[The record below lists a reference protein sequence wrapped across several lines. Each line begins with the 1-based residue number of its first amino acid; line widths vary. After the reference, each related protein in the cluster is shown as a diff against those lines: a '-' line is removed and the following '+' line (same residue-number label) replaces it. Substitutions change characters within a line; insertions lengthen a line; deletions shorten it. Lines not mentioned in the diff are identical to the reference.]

1 MTTSVAYRSPLAV
14 PSHSQVEKKVAPST
28 PYILDCRPYRA
39 QIQAAL
45 DARPHVPLHDTERFL
60 AEAELFFHSLPVA
73 LRRAVLEL
81 KNRLSRYPFLVLR
94 GLPTDPNLPATPLD
108 SRRPRVDSFLIGEW
122 FSAAISKALGEPF
135 GMMQQN
141 EGELIQH
148 NSPVKLHETAQS
160 GESSKAELLF
170 HTDGSFL
177 PLTPD
182 YNVITCLRPDQA
194 REAVTSFTSLNDVLA
209 KLPTRLRMVLAQP
222 RFLAEGVEYD
232 YDEVNDRGNRH
243 HHVPLLR
250 GTQEQPYIFYDQDIH
265 RATDEE
271 SAEALAA
278 LDALLES
285 EKVQVKLEAADTVL
299 FDNRRCVHKR
309 SPFTAHYDGKDRWCL
324 LTYVSSSALECT
336 KERHASGRRR
346 ILDIPANI

>member
-1 MTTSVAYRSPLAV
+1 MTTAAPRSFSPAV
-14 PSHSQVEKKVAPST
+14 PVSALVEQPRNST
-28 PYILDCRPYRA
+28 PFILDCTPYRA
-39 QIQAAL
+39 QIQHAL
-45 DARPHVPLHDTERFL
+45 DARPHVAITDTERFL
-60 AEAELFFHSLPVA
+60 VEAELFFHSLPA
-73 LRRAVLEL
+73 PLRRAVLEL
-81 KNRLSRYPFLVLR
+81 KNRLSRYPFLILR
-94 GLPTDPNLPATPLD
+94 GLPSDENLPPTPMD
-108 SRRPRVDSFLIGEW
+108 SRRPRVDHFLIGEW

-135 GMMQQN
+135 GMLQQN

-194 REAVTSFTSLNDVLA
+194 RQAVTSFTSLADILA
-209 KLPTRLRMVLAQP
+209 ELPERLRAVLAQP

-243 HHVPLLR
+243 HLVPLLR

-265 RATDEE
+265 RATDAE

-278 LDALLES
+278 LNALLES
-285 EKVQVKLEAADTVL
+285 KAKHVKLEAGDTVL

-309 SPFTAHYDGKDRWCL
+309 SPFTAQYDGKDRWCM

-336 KERHASGRRR
+336 KEKLAAGRRR
-346 ILDIPANI
+346 ILDIPANV

>member
-1 MTTSVAYRSPLAV
+1 MTTATPLSFSLSVPVSPMNEKPRSAV
-14 PSHSQVEKKVAPST
+14 PF
-28 PYILDCRPYRA
+28 ILDCTPYRA
-39 QIQAAL
+39 QIQHAL
-45 DARPHVPLHDTERFL
+45 DARPHVSINDPERFL
-60 AEAELFFHSLPVA
+60 VEAELFFHSLPA
-73 LRRAVLEL
+73 PLRRAVLEL

-94 GLPTDPNLPATPLD
+94 GLPQDQNLPPTPLD
-108 SRRPRVDSFLIGEW
+108 SRRPRVDYFLIGEW

-135 GMMQQN
+135 GMLQQN

-160 GESSKAELLF
+160 GESSKAELMF

-194 REAVTSFTSLNDVLA
+194 REAVTSFTSLDDILA
-209 KLPTRLRMVLAQP
+209 ELPSHLRTVLAQP

-243 HHVPLLR
+243 HLVAILR
-250 GTQEQPYIFYDQDIH
+250 GGTKEQPFIFYDQDIH
-265 RATDEE
+265 RATDDETR
-271 SAEALAA
+271 EALAA

-285 EKVQVKLEAADTVL
+285 KAKNVKLEAGDTVL

-309 SPFTAHYDGKDRWCL
+309 SPFAAHYDGKDRWCM

-336 KERHASGRRR
+336 KEKVSRRR
-346 ILDIPANI
+346 ILDIPATI

>member
-1 MTTSVAYRSPLAV
+1 MAAQPQPSVPF
-14 PSHSQVEKKVAPST
+14 
-28 PYILDCRPYRA
+28 ILDCRPYRA
-39 QIQAAL
+39 QIQHAL
-45 DARPHVPLHDTERFL
+45 EARPHVPLNEPERFL
-60 AEAELFFHSLPVA
+60 VEAELFFHSLPA
-73 LRRAVLEL
+73 PLRRAVLEL
-81 KNRLSRYPFLVLR
+81 KNRMSRYPFLVLR
-94 GLPTDPNLPATPLD
+94 GLPTDANLPPTPLD
-108 SRRPRVDSFLIGEW
+108 SRRPRVDYFLIGEW
-122 FSAAISKALGEPF
+122 FSAAIAKALGEPF
-135 GMMQQN
+135 GMLQQN

-148 NSPVKLHETAQS
+148 NAPVKLHETAQS

-182 YNVITCLRPDQA
+182 YNVIACLRPDQA
-194 REAVTSFTSLNDVLA
+194 REAVTSFTSLQDVLA
-209 KLPTRLRMVLAQP
+209 ELPPRLRQVLAQP
-222 RFLAEGVEYD
+222 RFLADGVEYD

-243 HHVPLLR
+243 VHVPLLR

-285 EKVQVKLEAADTVL
+285 KAKQVKLEAGDVVL

-309 SPFTAHYDGKDRWCL
+309 SPFQAHYDGKDRWCL

-336 KERHASGRRR
+336 QERHVAGRRR
-346 ILDIPANI
+346 ILDIPAYI

>member
-1 MTTSVAYRSPLAV
+1 MTTEFPRSFSLAV
-14 PSHSQVEKKVAPST
+14 PPRQLVEQPRST
-28 PYILDCRPYRA
+28 VPFILDCTPYRT
-39 QIQAAL
+39 QIQHAL
-45 DARPHVPLHDTERFL
+45 DARPHVPITDTERFL
-60 AEAELFFHSLPVA
+60 VEAELFFHSLPA
-73 LRRAVLEL
+73 PLRRSVLEL
-81 KNRLSRYPFLVLR
+81 KNRLSRYPFLILR
-94 GLPTDPNLPATPLD
+94 GLPTDTNLPPTPLD
-108 SRRPRVDSFLIGEW
+108 SRRPRVDYFLIGEW

-135 GMMQQN
+135 GMLQQN

-160 GESSKAELLF
+160 GESSKAELMF

-194 REAVTSFTSLNDVLA
+194 RQAVTSFTSLEDVLA
-209 KLPTRLRMVLAQP
+209 ELPERLRAVLAQP

-243 HHVPLLR
+243 HHVPVLR

-265 RATDEE
+265 RATDEQ

-285 EKVQVKLEAADTVL
+285 KAKHVKLEAGDTVL

-309 SPFTAHYDGKDRWCL
+309 SPFAAHYDGKDRWCM

-336 KERHASGRRR
+336 KEKLSAGRRR
-346 ILDIPANI
+346 ILDIPATL

>member
-1 MTTSVAYRSPLAV
+1 MTTSVPFRSPLAV
-14 PSHSQVEKKVAPST
+14 PPPQKLEKPAPAV
-28 PYILDCRPYRA
+28 PFILDCTPYRT
-39 QIQAAL
+39 QIQHAL
-45 DARPHVPLHDTERFL
+45 DARPRVPITDHERFL
-60 AEAELFFHSLPVA
+60 MEAEMFFHSLPA
-73 LRRAVLEL
+73 PLRRAVLEL
-81 KNRLSRYPFLVLR
+81 KNRMSRYPYLVLR
-94 GLPTDPNLPATPLD
+94 GLPADQNLPPTPLD
-108 SRRPRVDSFLIGEW
+108 SRRPRVDYFLIGEW

-148 NSPVKLHETAQS
+148 NSPVKLHEAAQS
-160 GESSKAELLF
+160 GESSKIDLMW

-194 REAVTSFTSLNDVLA
+194 REATTSFTSLNDVLDG
-209 KLPTRLRMVLAQP
+209 LSPRLRQVLAQP

-243 HHVPLLR
+243 HHVPVLR
-250 GTQEQPYIFYDQDIH
+250 GSREQPYIFYDQDIH

-278 LDALLES
+278 LDALLDS
-285 EKVQVKLEAADTVL
+285 KAHHVKLEAGDTVL

-309 SPFTAHYDGKDRWCL
+309 SPFTAHYDGKDRWCM

-336 KERHASGRRR
+336 KEKLSAGRRR
-346 ILDIPANI
+346 ILDIPATI

>member
-1 MTTSVAYRSPLAV
+1 MTTATPLSLSLSVPV
-14 PSHSQVEKKVAPST
+14 PQVAQKSTAPV
-28 PYILDCRPYRA
+28 PFILDCTPYRT
-39 QIQAAL
+39 QIQHAL
-45 DARPHVPLHDTERFL
+45 DARPRVPLTEPERFL
-60 AEAELFFHSLPVA
+60 MEAEMFFHSLPA
-73 LRRAVLEL
+73 PLRRAVLEL
-81 KNRLSRYPFLVLR
+81 KNRMGRYPYLVLR
-94 GLPTDPNLPATPLD
+94 GLPADTSLPPTPLD
-108 SRRPRVDSFLIGEW
+108 SRRPRVDYFLIGEW

-148 NSPVKLHETAQS
+148 NSPVKLHEAAQS
-160 GESSKAELLF
+160 GESSKTELMW

-194 REAVTSFTSLNDVLA
+194 REAVTSFTSLNDILDE
-209 KLPTRLRMVLAQP
+209 LPPRLRQVLAQP

-243 HHVPLLR
+243 HHVPVLR
-250 GTQEQPYIFYDQDIH
+250 GTKEQPYIFYDQDIH

-271 SAEALAA
+271 TAEALAM

-285 EKVQVKLEAADTVL
+285 KAVHVKLEAGDTVL

-309 SPFTAHYDGKDRWCL
+309 SPFTAYYDGRDRWCM

-336 KERHASGRRR
+336 KEKLSAGRRR
-346 ILDIPANI
+346 ILDIPATI

>member
-1 MTTSVAYRSPLAV
+1 MTTAIPFQSPVVVL
-14 PSHSQVEKKVAPST
+14 SHAQFEKAAPSV
-28 PYILDCRPYRA
+28 PFILDCRPYRT
-39 QIQAAL
+39 QIQHAL
-45 DARPHVPLHDTERFL
+45 DARPHVPITDTERFL
-60 AEAELFFHSLPVA
+60 VEAEMFFHSLPA
-73 LRRAVLEL
+73 PLRRSVLEL

-94 GLPTDPNLPATPLD
+94 GLPTDENLPPTPLD
-108 SRRPRVDSFLIGEW
+108 SRRPRVDYFLIGEW

-135 GMMQQN
+135 GMLQQN

-160 GESSKAELLF
+160 GESSKAELMF

-194 REAVTSFTSLNDVLA
+194 RQAVTSFTSLEDVLA
-209 KLPTRLRMVLAQP
+209 ELPGRLRAVLAQP

-243 HHVPLLR
+243 HHVPVLR

-271 SAEALAA
+271 TAEALAA

-285 EKVQVKLEAADTVL
+285 KAKHVKLEAGDTVL

-309 SPFTAHYDGKDRWCL
+309 SPFAAHYDGKDRWCM

-336 KERHASGRRR
+336 KEKLSAGRRR
-346 ILDIPANI
+346 ILDIPATL

>member
-1 MTTSVAYRSPLAV
+1 MTTSIPFHSPLTVV
-14 PSHSQVEKKVAPST
+14 PRQQKLEKSKRTVPF
-28 PYILDCRPYRA
+28 ILDCTPYRA
-39 QIQAAL
+39 QIQHAL
-45 DARPHVPLHDTERFL
+45 DARPHVSINDPERFL
-60 AEAELFFHSLPVA
+60 VEAELFFHSLPA
-73 LRRAVLEL
+73 PLRRAVLEL
-81 KNRLSRYPFLVLR
+81 KNRMSRYPFLILR
-94 GLPTDPNLPATPLD
+94 GLPADTDLPPTPLD
-108 SRRPRVDSFLIGEW
+108 SRRPRVDYFLIGEW

-160 GESSKAELLF
+160 GESSKAELMF

-194 REAVTSFTSLNDVLA
+194 REAITSFTSLNDILDG
-209 KLPTRLRMVLAQP
+209 LSPRMRQVLAQP

-243 HHVPLLR
+243 HLVPLLR

-265 RATDEE
+265 RSTDEE
-271 SAEALAA
+271 SAEALAM

-285 EKVQVKLEAADTVL
+285 KAKHVKLEAGDTVL

-309 SPFTAHYDGKDRWCL
+309 SPFAAHYDGKDRWCM

-336 KERHASGRRR
+336 QEKVSRRR
-346 ILDIPANI
+346 ILDIPATI